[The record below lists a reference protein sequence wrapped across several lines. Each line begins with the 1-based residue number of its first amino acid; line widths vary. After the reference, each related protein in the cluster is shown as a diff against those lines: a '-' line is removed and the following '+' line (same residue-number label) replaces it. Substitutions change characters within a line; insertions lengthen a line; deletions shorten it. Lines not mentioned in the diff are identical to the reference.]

1 MRDFV
6 DDLQKKTS
14 TLYDRVLNIDQG
26 SLLCTN
32 QNFVNY
38 KINNVAWE
46 IMTVQSQQTLEKG
59 LVHESSIVA
68 GIQPPWLQKK
78 EICRPQNITDEGMR
92 LRVGNEIMEAGKYI
106 RSKLFSHHHHSTKS

>member
-1 MRDFV
+1 
-6 DDLQKKTS
+6 
-14 TLYDRVLNIDQG
+14 LNIDQG
-26 SLLCTN
+26 SLLCIN

-78 EICRPQNITDEGMR
+78 RDMQ
-92 LRVGNEIMEAGKYI
+92 AAK
-106 RSKLFSHHHHSTKS
+106 